1 MNSNRKWLE
10 IEHRYLKSKEEN
22 INLKLMNVMTHRKGT
37 HGNLTEDKV
46 AVEIMNYFTKLCKNY
61 YSVLYHAINE

>member
-22 INLKLMNVMTHRKGT
+22 INLKLMNVMTHRKG
-37 HGNLTEDKV
+37 NLTEDKV

-61 YSVLYHAINE
+61 YSVLFHAINE

>member
-1 MNSNRKWLE
+1 
-10 IEHRYLKSKEEN
+10 
-22 INLKLMNVMTHRKGT
+22 MNVMTHRKGT

-61 YSVLYHAINE
+61 YSVLFHAINE